1 MILERNESKGD
12 AREGEALPPR
22 LISAVIPEYRDATR
36 AIAAVES
43 LLALP
48 LPPAMTLELVVVDD
62 GSADGSE
69 ARLREALAGRA
80 RLAFLPENRGRSAAR
95 NAGAAVAR
103 GELLLFIDCDC
114 VPATVELLRA
124 HAAAMTDGIVA
135 SCGPVAGTGAGFWSE
150 YQARASRRRAKQ
162 QGDGANYGGTTQNMA
177 VLRDAFQRVAGFDEA
192 YRTYG
197 FEDRDLLVRLGRLGG
212 VVWTDSAVVRHMD
225 ALTLAG
231 VCEKM
236 RRGSEAGR
244 VFHERHP
251 GIYRQLGYAAID
263 ARVRPSMKLPARL
276 LALVLPMMTRLVA
289 PLLERRWL
297 PFGLRAAMVQAL
309 AGASYLVGTAT
320 QDSTRSV

>member
-1 MILERNESKGD
+1 MILESNESKGD
-12 AREGEALPPR
+12 AREGHPLPPR

-48 LPPAMTLELVVVDD
+48 LPPSTALELVVVDD

-69 ARLREALAGRA
+69 EVLRKALAGRA
-80 RLAFLPENRGRSAAR
+80 RLEFLPENRGRSAAR
-95 NAGAAVAR
+95 NAGAALAR

-114 VPATVELLRA
+114 VPGTGELLRA
-124 HAAAMTDGIVA
+124 HAAAMIDGTVA
-135 SCGPVAGTGAGFWSE
+135 SCGPVTGIGAGFWSE

-162 QGDGANYGGTTQNMA
+162 QADGANYGGTTQNMA
-177 VLRDAFQRVAGFDEA
+177 VRRDAFQRVGGFDEA
-192 YRTYG
+192 YQTYG
-197 FEDRDLLVRLGRLGG
+197 FEDRDLLVRLARTGG

-225 ALTLAG
+225 TLTLAG

-263 ARVRPSMKLPARL
+263 ARVRPSMKPPARL
-276 LALVLPMMTRLVA
+276 LALFLPVTIRMVA
-289 PLLERRWL
+289 PLLEHRWL

-309 AGASYLVGTAT
+309 TGASYLVGTAAH
-320 QDSTRSV
+320 DSPRSD